1 MTGKIL
7 FVITRTE
14 SECLKINLERKMNS
28 FLRHTI
34 GTDLILKWNNKLTE
48 TLGIK
53 FI

>member
-14 SECLKINLERKMNS
+14 SEYLKINLEREMNS

-34 GTDLILKWNNKLTE
+34 GTNLILKWNNKLTE

>member
-7 FVITRTE
+7 FVITRTS
-14 SECLKINLERKMNS
+14 SECLKINLERGMNS

-34 GTDLILKWNNKLTE
+34 GSNLILKWNNKLTE
-48 TLGIK
+48 VLGIR